1 MRKILNEFKEFAVK
15 GNVIDLAVGV
25 VVGGAFS
32 KIVTSLVNDI
42 IMPLVGMLTGGINFS
57 EYKIVLKEA
66 VGKSPAVTLNLGNFI
81 QTTVNFIIIS
91 FCIFIFIKGLMKLKN
106 ATIKEEIALEEE
118 KAEKISE
125 EVLLL
130 RDIKDLLQNQN

>member
-1 MRKILNEFKEFAVK
+1 MRKILNEFREFAVK

-42 IMPLVGMLTGGINFS
+42 IMPVVGMLTGGINLS
-57 EYKIVLKEA
+57 EYKIILKEA

-106 ATIKEEIALEEE
+106 ATLKEELAIEEE

-130 RDIKDLLQNQN
+130 RDIKDLLQKQN